1 MGTLASFSLHWTPAY
16 WQLTALKLGA
26 LLLVVPVGGVILG
39 YTFLMKMMAHMQSRL
54 GPMES
59 GGFHG
64 WYQNIGDAVK
74 FVQKEDLIPE
84 KADKWVFSL
93 APYVIMISTFLLFL
107 VIPAGPN
114 LVIADLNMGIFFVL
128 AVSSISVIGILMAG
142 WSSANKYSLIGSL
155 RAAGQLIAYELPM
168 VLAVV
173 GVVIQ
178 AGSMSL
184 QDIVMTQKNFKVFGA
199 DLGGVPFIA
208 TQLVGFAIFMIAV
221 QAELSQTP
229 FDMPVAESELVT
241 GYMTE
246 YSGFRFL
253 SFFLAEIVS
262 TFAFAAIAATLFL
275 GGWYVPGMSWLQGNQ
290 VLYNLVGVGVLFGK
304 IMFVAF
310 LIFWFRF
317 SYPRFREDQLQSIA
331 WKYLIP
337 ISIVN
342 IMLTAVFKVLF

>member
-1 MGTLASFSLHWTPAY
+1 MGILAISPAY
-16 WQLTALKLGA
+16 WQLTTLKLA
-26 LLLVVPVGGVILG
+26 ALLVVVPLGGIILG
-39 YTFLMKMMAHMQSRL
+39 YTFLMKMMAKMQSRL

-74 FVQKEDLIPE
+74 FIQKEDIIPA

-93 APYVIMISTFLLFL
+93 APYVVILSTFLLFM

-114 LVIADLNMGIFFVL
+114 LVISDLKVGIFFVL
-128 AVSSISVIGILMAG
+128 AASSISVIGIMMAG
-142 WSSANKYSLIGSL
+142 WGSANKYSLIGSL

-168 VLAVV
+168 VLAVI

-184 QDIVMTQKNFKVFGA
+184 QDIVNTQRTFEVFGVN
-199 DLGGVPFIA
+199 LGGVPFIA
-208 TQLVGFAIFMIAV
+208 TQFVGFAIFMIAV

-253 SFFLAEIVS
+253 TFFLAEIVS

-275 GGWYVPGMSWLQGNQ
+275 GGWYVPGLDAFKGNDF
-290 VLYNLVGVGVLFGK
+290 LYNALGAGVLFGK

-317 SYPRFREDQLQSIA
+317 SYPRFREDQLQAIA

-342 IMLTAVFKVLF
+342 IMITAVLKVLV